1 MPKEIERKF
10 LLKNND
16 WRKEI
21 SNSTEI
27 RQGYLNLDNERN
39 VRVRIKGERG
49 ILTIKGKT
57 ENISRKEFE
66 YGIPVSEAK
75 ELLELCHRPLI
86 EKIRHEILIGNDTW
100 EIDEFLGENE
110 GLVVAEIELEDER
123 QFFEKPNWLGK
134 EVSDDMRYY
143 NASLV
148 KLAFKDW
155 E

>member
-16 WRKEI
+16 WKKEI
-21 SNSTEI
+21 SNSTVI
-27 RQGYLNLDNERN
+27 RQGYLSLDIERN
-39 VRVRIKGERG
+39 VRIRVRGEKG

-66 YGIPVSEAK
+66 YEIPKLEAE
-75 ELLELCHRPLI
+75 ELLDLCHRPLI
-86 EKIRHEILIGNDTW
+86 EKIRHEIFIKNHTW
-100 EIDEFLGENE
+100 EIDEFSEENK
-110 GLVVAEIELEDER
+110 GLIVAEIELEDEK
-123 QFFEKPNWLGK
+123 QLFEKPIWLGK
-134 EVSDDMRYY
+134 EVSDDVRYY

-155 E
+155 

>member
-1 MPKEIERKF
+1 MPQEIERKF

-16 WRKEI
+16 WKKEI
-21 SNSTEI
+21 SCSTEI
-27 RQGYLNLDNERN
+27 RQGYLSLDNERN
-39 VRVRIKGERG
+39 VRVRTRGKKG

-66 YGIPVSEAK
+66 YEIPQLEAE
-75 ELLELCHRPLI
+75 ELLDLCHRPLI
-86 EKIRHEILIGNDTW
+86 EKIRHEIVIGNHTW

-110 GLVVAEIELEDER
+110 GLIVAEIELEAEK
-123 QFFEKPNWLGK
+123 QLFEKPNWLGK
-134 EVSDDMRYY
+134 EVSDDVRYY

-155 E
+155 